1 LTGERVQ
8 RRLAAV
14 LAAEVAGYD
23 RLMAADE
30 EGMLSRLFAIKKTLV
45 DPAFAAH
52 RSRVIKASG
61 DRMLVEFASAVD
73 AVRSAIEV
81 QGKMAEQNAALAPEQ
96 WIEFRIGIH
105 VGDIIFD
112 DNDIFGDGVNIAAR
126 IEDLA
131 EPGGICLSESVHREL
146 RGKVDIGCD
155 DLGPQV
161 LKNIAGPVQVWRVRF
176 GAQGAASPHPPGAT
190 PPQGSAI
197 ASPAKA
203 PPLAL
208 PIKPSIAVLPFDNMS
223 NDPAQEYFA
232 DGLVEDIITALSRF
246 KSLFVIARNSSFT
259 YKGKVVDIRQVGRE
273 LGVRYVLEGSV
284 RKAGSRLRITGQ
296 LIDAATGAHLWAEK
310 FDGALEDV
318 FELQDKVA
326 TSVAG
331 IIDPLL
337 LDTEIRRAAHRP
349 TADMNSYDLYL
360 RALPLIRAWAREPI
374 AEAITFLETA
384 VARDPNYGPALAS
397 LALCHS
403 QNFLSGWGDP
413 AVESGKARTL
423 ARRAREAA
431 PEDPMSITSAA
442 GALLSVGEDT
452 NVLRKMVDGA
462 LARNPSHAFGWL
474 WSGWIHTVTGE
485 ADLAIEHFEMSLR
498 LDPRAARKAFH
509 LTGLGICHFWRR
521 RFDKAV
527 AILETSFDEL
537 PSYTMTLW
545 FLAACYAQMG
555 RVAEARDFAARHGIV
570 RGGQG
575 EKVALMYGDPEQREL
590 LISGLKLATAA

>member
-1 LTGERVQ
+1 
-8 RRLAAV
+8 V
-14 LAAEVAGYD
+14 LAADVAGYD

-30 EGMLSRLFAIKKTLV
+30 EGTLARLIAIKKTLV

-52 RSRVIKASG
+52 RSRVIKTPG

-81 QGKMAEQNAALAPEQ
+81 QGKMAEQNAALPPEH

-112 DNDIFGDGVNIAAR
+112 DNDIFGDGVNTAAR

-131 EPGGICLSESVHREL
+131 EPGGICLSESAHREL
-146 RGKVDIGCD
+146 RGKVDVGCD
-155 DLGPQV
+155 DLGPQI
-161 LKNIAGPVQVWRVRF
+161 LKNIAGPVQVWRVRL
-176 GAQGAASPHPPGAT
+176 GAQGAASPNPSG
-190 PPQGSAI
+190 AI
-197 ASPAKA
+197 ALPASATA

-259 YKGKVVDIRQVGRE
+259 YKGKLVDIRQVGRE

-374 AEAITFLETA
+374 AEAIGFLETA

-452 NVLRKMVDGA
+452 NVLKKMVDGA
-462 LARNPSHAFGWL
+462 LVRNPSHAFGWL
-474 WSGWIHTVTGE
+474 WSGWIRTVTGE

-521 RFDKAV
+521 RFDKSV

-537 PSYTMTLW
+537 PTYTMTLW
-545 FLAACYAQMG
+545 FLAACYAHIG
-555 RVAEARDFAARHGIV
+555 RLDQARDFAARHGIV
-570 RGGQG
+570 SGGQG
-575 EKVALMYGDPEQREL
+575 EKIALMYGDPEQREL
-590 LISGLKLATAA
+590 LISGLKLATAARA